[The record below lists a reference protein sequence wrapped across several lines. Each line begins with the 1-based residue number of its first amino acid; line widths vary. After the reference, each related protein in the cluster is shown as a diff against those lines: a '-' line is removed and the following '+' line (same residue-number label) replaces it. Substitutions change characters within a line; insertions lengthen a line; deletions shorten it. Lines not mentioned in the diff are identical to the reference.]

1 MQLDGSTSGT
11 MYGLRHTKVH
21 AVAQQFMAQGGYED
35 VMLIDGNDRVVYT
48 ARKGADFAKKVGD
61 SGTNPQLS
69 TLLAQLKSAKKG
81 EIRFLDFAAPS
92 ANADHP
98 VALIGAPIIK
108 KSNVAMDG
116 AQEDE
121 QIGFAVLT
129 FSPAILDRVFSA
141 RDGLGRTGETFAVGS
156 DGIIR
161 TNAPL
166 ASYKTAG
173 KPASSMGV
181 NAQSE
186 ANTGAN
192 GLLTANAKVD
202 FLGAPWKIYSQQS
215 ADEALSAVNGMTRS
229 MSIAGVCIALL
240 QLAIGGFIAL
250 SITRPLSRLQQSMR
264 GLAEGRLDTPIEGT
278 NRGDEIGAM
287 ASAVQIFKDNGL
299 KARELEI
306 TTENER
312 QSREAEKE
320 VERSAREAEKE
331 AERQARESE
340 KEAARAARDAEKAAE
355 AEVIDRTIRTLGE
368 GLNELANGNLAY
380 RINTGFSSDF
390 EQLRMNFNSAAAKL
404 AQVLKSVSESSHA
417 IKSSG
422 GEIADASQELSKRTE
437 HQSANLQEAASRLN
451 EVTTTVNATANDVKN
466 ASEIA
471 GSARRAAEEGG
482 KIVGVASSAMNDI
495 EKSSA
500 QIQTIVGVIDEI
512 AFQTNLLALNAGV
525 EAARAGDSGR
535 GFAVVASEGSRA
547 GSAFGRSSKRD
558 QGPHY
563 QLERPCRAGR

>member
-1 MQLDGSTSGT
+1 
-11 MYGLRHTKVH
+11 
-21 AVAQQFMAQGGYED
+21 
-35 VMLIDGNDRVVYT
+35 
-48 ARKGADFAKKVGD
+48 
-61 SGTNPQLS
+61 
-69 TLLAQLKSAKKG
+69 
-81 EIRFLDFAAPS
+81 
-92 ANADHP
+92 
-98 VALIGAPIIK
+98 
-108 KSNVAMDG
+108 
-116 AQEDE
+116 
-121 QIGFAVLT
+121 
-129 FSPAILDRVFSA
+129 
-141 RDGLGRTGETFAVGS
+141 
-156 DGIIR
+156 
-161 TNAPL
+161 
-166 ASYKTAG
+166 
-173 KPASSMGV
+173 
-181 NAQSE
+181 
-186 ANTGAN
+186 
-192 GLLTANAKVD
+192 
-202 FLGAPWKIYSQQS
+202 
-215 ADEALSAVNGMTRS
+215 

-250 SITRPLSRLQQSMR
+250 SITGPLSRLQQSMR
-264 GLAEGRLDTPIEGT
+264 GLAEGRLETPIAGT
-278 NRGDEIGAM
+278 SRGDEIGAM

-306 TTENER
+306 TAENER

-320 VERSAREAEKE
+320 AERSVREAEKE

-355 AEVIDRTIRTLGE
+355 AQVIERTIRSLGE

-380 RINTGFSSDF
+380 RIDTGFSSDF

-422 GEIADASQELSKRTE
+422 SEIADASQELSKRTE

-525 EAARAGDSGR
+525 EAARAGEHGR
-535 GFAVVASEGSRA
+535 GFAVVASEVRALAQRSADSAREIKALISVAQENVGDGVRLVTDTGRVFDDISQAIAKIKTVMADIALAAQEQAHALSGISGTVASMDQDTQKNAAMAEQLTASTNTLAAETDELKNLVTVFQTTSA
-547 GSAFGRSSKRD
+547 GSASASAAKLRVVS
-558 QGPHY
+558 
-563 QLERPCRAGR
+563 